1 MRFCVCV
8 RNFHTIIIY
17 PIRAIPFHT
26 FLLYDLSLIVVSEL
40 KTILR
45 SQESTFLFIND
56 LSRHPTISTS
66 SFVIFTGLA
75 AFNVNTLVIAKRTA
89 IMALV
94 SIVVFIMSYF
104 NVYNSC
110 LFVSLFIRRK

>member
-45 SQESTFLFIND
+45 SQESTFLFINALAD
-56 LSRHPTISTS
+56 TRPFSTS

-75 AFNVNTLVIAKRTA
+75 AFNVNTLVIAKE
-89 IMALV
+89 LP
-94 SIVVFIMSYF
+94 SW
-104 NVYNSC
+104 
-110 LFVSLFIRRK
+110 L

>member
-17 PIRAIPFHT
+17 PSRAIPFHT
-26 FLLYDLSLIVVSEL
+26 FLLYNLSLIVVSEL

-45 SQESTFLFIND
+45 SKESTLLFIND
-56 LSRHPTISTS
+56 LSRHPT
-66 SFVIFTGLA
+66 IFTGLA

-104 NVYNSC
+104 
-110 LFVSLFIRRK
+110 

>member
-56 LSRHPTISTS
+56 LSRHPTI
-66 SFVIFTGLA
+66 FH
-75 AFNVNTLVIAKRTA
+75 
-89 IMALV
+89 
-94 SIVVFIMSYF
+94 
-104 NVYNSC
+104 
-110 LFVSLFIRRK
+110 LFICNLHRLGRIQC

>member
-56 LSRHPTISTS
+56 LSRHPTIFHQSYKTAA
-66 SFVIFTGLA
+66 GLRQSRRSGDA
-75 AFNVNTLVIAKRTA
+75 RNGWHA
-89 IMALV
+89 
-94 SIVVFIMSYF
+94 VFD
-104 NVYNSC
+104 
-110 LFVSLFIRRK
+110 R

>member
-56 LSRHPTISTS
+56 LSRHPTI
-66 SFVIFTGLA
+66 FH
-75 AFNVNTLVIAKRTA
+75 
-89 IMALV
+89 
-94 SIVVFIMSYF
+94 
-104 NVYNSC
+104 
-110 LFVSLFIRRK
+110 LFICNLHRLDCIQR